1 MTGAAW
7 AFLVLFGVAA
17 VGDWV
22 AVARRPGA
30 RALEYVCKPAALV
43 ALLLDTSP
51 TWWG

>member
-7 AFLVLFGVAA
+7 AFLALFALAA
-17 VGDWV
+17 AGDWL

-43 ALLLDTSP
+43 ATIFNADA
-51 TWWG
+51 G